1 MDFFTRFTLEKT
13 PQNNFSSKNFS
24 VENNYLIILN
34 HFLISQKYFIPTAIP
49 GDEVAD
55 NVVEPEE
62 ELPASSLRLSGRGGG
77 VSEIF
82 PINTLNDFFAKV
94 M

>member
-1 MDFFTRFTLEKT
+1 MLD
-13 PQNNFSSKNFS
+13 SSPPDMLARS
-24 VENNYLIILN
+24 
-34 HFLISQKYFIPTAIP
+34 PTAIP

-77 VSEIF
+77 VSGI
-82 PINTLNDFFAKV
+82 TLSLSPSRRLKILGRLGELVNLSGS